1 MVEELRDEH
10 REVLMGAMHA
20 ILERDTIAISQLAL
34 PARELR
40 ALEYLQA
47 AVSGK
52 EALGRFVYAED
63 RRTMLE
69 QALAILQPNLAQDV
83 EVMVEQVD
91 VLRGHLVNL
100 EDAQEEKFGWEQGA
114 ELEEVPETTEKPDE
128 DRSLDGPERE
138 VAKPASTV
146 ADGGPEAP
154 EKADAPSTLSKGA
167 AVEREEAASTLSSGD
182 PVPDRPSAASSL
194 GHTSDDSDGEPA
206 ATEPASDKADAP
218 AKASSSGE
226 PAKPGK
232 KKGRRG

>member
-1 MVEELRDEH
+1 VVEELRDEH

-20 ILERDTIAISQLAL
+20 ILERDTIAISQLVL

-91 VLRGHLVNL
+91 ALRGHLVNL
-100 EDAQEEKFGWEQGA
+100 EDAQEEKFGWEKGA

-128 DRSLDGPERE
+128 DQSLDGPERE

-206 ATEPASDKADAP
+206 ASDKADAP
-218 AKASSSGE
+218 AKASSSDE